1 MPRTGT
7 IMHRQPLLAKL
18 DTYSAEP
25 LTIITA
31 PAGYGKTSLVC
42 DWLNNTDT
50 PYCWLSVDEK
60 NNTPSSFW
68 LYLCAS
74 LKKLDASLTQKA
86 ESLLQNNVIDDF
98 SLITDTLIESLEKFT
113 RKWNRPAKVNLVLDD
128 FHVITDGKIL
138 DSFNR
143 FIDYLPSWMHVIITS
158 RSLPE
163 LMIPHRCSK
172 LQAHVI
178 SSRELAFDAS
188 LIDEFLQTKLSLHLD
203 SDAIARLFSATEGWA
218 AAIQLA
224 GLAIKSGGLQPY
236 NGESTNRLATTTSLK
251 PLNLDQDQLLS
262 DFLLSEVLSQLSPQ
276 LQDFLLAISVV
287 DSFCIP
293 LCNAITGSE
302 DSLVFIDELIEAG
315 LFISAIDEKNAW
327 YRLHALFRQ
336 WLLAHAQTLPHLAYA
351 AYQRRAMLWLY
362 ENQHAEDAL
371 PLAITLADWPTAGL
385 IIRRLYPSLIQ
396 FGRLDHAANVLS
408 KFPAEII
415 QTIPALAILKAAV
428 NFNLHQYQQAERY
441 IAYAERSLQRCC
453 SEASKDSP
461 DARQESLVSLGLLN
475 EADLTLVQTGIK
487 LLQSQMARFNGD
499 TLRAQALDKE
509 VLAASAGNPSIQC
522 WAHYGAA
529 ADSFVADQITDC
541 VKHSSQALALAKES
555 QDGYCATYS
564 LTWLLHAHYHNGQP
578 KYAITLAQENLQW
591 LAQRSLLN
599 LPGTASL
606 YAAVIEL
613 YVDQQALDEAWKTY
627 HLMESCVHPTLAS
640 REMLFIK
647 RVTHIRLLNAS
658 GLIEQARE
666 QAGSLINFQ
675 QTHFPSTGVSGE
687 FNFSLLLDATT
698 LSALVERMAGNYFP
712 LIQWAAEAPKLD
724 AFKCLFR
731 YEFERLIYA
740 AGRSLIGADTSD
752 ILDSIEAAS
761 KARGVT
767 TRQIK
772 AHLLTATINAANGN
786 KNEARTA
793 FFEAIRLAAPCHYI
807 NLIIEDAEAVEP
819 LLTIAIE
826 KRVEP
831 DYCRTLLTAIA
842 NMRRYRFDVAADK
855 DAEPRDEALGESAPP
870 HQRPEITSAET
881 NPTEFGVEAL
891 SPRERDVLD
900 LLSTGARNKDI
911 AEALKL
917 SLATVKRHLQNIYGK
932 LQVSNRTEAILKY
945 GRS

>member
-31 PAGYGKTSLVC
+31 PAGYGKTSLIC
-42 DWLNNTDT
+42 DWLNNTDS

-68 LYLCAS
+68 LYFCAS

-143 FIDYLPSWMHVIITS
+143 FIDYLPGWMHVIITS

-236 NGESTNRLATTTSLK
+236 NGESTNRLATTTSVK

-262 DFLLSEVLSQLSPQ
+262 DFLLTEVLSQLSPQ

-336 WLLAHAQTLPHLAYA
+336 WLLAQAQTLPDLAYA
-351 AYQRRAMLWLY
+351 TYQRRAMQWLY

-371 PLAITLADWPTAGL
+371 PLAIALADWPTAGL

-396 FGRLDHAANVLS
+396 FGRLDHAISVLG

-415 QTIPALAILKAAV
+415 QKIPTLAILNAAV

-441 IAYAERSLQRCC
+441 IAYAERSLQCF
-453 SEASKDSP
+453 SDEAHNENA
-461 DARQESLVSLGLLN
+461 DAYQENLISLGLLN
-475 EADLTLVQTGIK
+475 EADLTLAQTGIK

-529 ADSFVADQITDC
+529 ADSFVADQITEC
-541 VKHSSQALALAKES
+541 IKHSNQALTLAKES
-555 QDGYCATYS
+555 EDGYCTTYS

-613 YVDQQALDEAWKTY
+613 YIDQLWLDDAWKTY
-627 HLMESCVHPTLAS
+627 RLMESCVHPTLAS

-658 GLIEQARE
+658 GLIEQARK
-666 QAGSLINFQ
+666 QAESLISFQ
-675 QTHFPSTGVSGE
+675 QAHFPSTGVSGE
-687 FNFSLLLDATT
+687 FNFSVLLDATT
-698 LSALVERMAGNYFP
+698 LGALIERNAGNYFP
-712 LIQWAAEAPKLD
+712 LIQWAIKAPAQD
-724 AFKCLFR
+724 EFKHLFR

-740 AGRSLIGADTSD
+740 AARSLIGADTSD
-752 ILDSIEAAS
+752 LLASIKAGS
-761 KARGVT
+761 KARGVV

-772 AHLLTATINAANGN
+772 TYLLAAMINAANGDD
-786 KNEARTA
+786 KEAESA
-793 FFEAIRLAAPCHYI
+793 FFAAIRLGAPRHFVY
-807 NLIIEDAEAVEP
+807 LIIEDAMAIEP
-819 LLTIAIE
+819 LLQIAI
-826 KRVEP
+826 KRKVEP
-831 DYCRTLLTAIA
+831 DYCQALLTAISKIQSYRYEEVTEA
-842 NMRRYRFDVAADK
+842 N
-855 DAEPRDEALGESAPP
+855 EPVSQSASSTVM
-870 HQRPEITSAET
+870 ETSSLLIGSE
-881 NPTEFGVEAL
+881 NL
-891 SPRERDVLD
+891 SYREREVLE
-900 LLSTGARNKDI
+900 LLRTGARNKDI
-911 AEALKL
+911 AEMLSL

-945 GRS
+945 GALNVSASR